1 MTVLLEAADLSL
13 LRGNALLF
21 TGVSLCANA
30 GEAWLVRGAN
40 GCGKT
45 SLLRL
50 LAGLT
55 QAESGSVTRHSA
67 ALYVGHANALKDDLT
82 ADENLDFA
90 LRADGMRVDALA
102 RAQALRNVGLNTK
115 RNLLAKRLSQGQ
127 KRRVGLA
134 RLQLTHV
141 AGQKIWLLDEP
152 TNALD
157 DDGVRLFEATIGKH
171 LQAGGTAIIATH
183 LPLNLTQYAQ
193 AVHAHAVQTL
203 TLASHDPASATTH
216 LTQAA

>member
-1 MTVLLEAADLSL
+1 VPLLLEAVDLNL

-21 TGVSLCANA
+21 SGVSLQAHA

-55 QAESGSVTRHSA
+55 QAESGTVLRHSA
-67 ALYVGHANALKDDLT
+67 LLYVGHANALKDDLT
-82 ADENLDFA
+82 VDENLDYS
-90 LRADGMRVDALA
+90 LRADGLAVDALT
-102 RAQALRNVGLNTK
+102 RAQALRHVGLHTK

-134 RLQLTHV
+134 RLQL
-141 AGQKIWLLDEP
+141 ASQKIWLLDEP

-157 DDGVRLFEATIGKH
+157 DEGVKLFEAAIGGH

-183 LPLNLTQYAQ
+183 LPLDLAQYAS
-193 AVHAHAVQTL
+193 AVQTL
-203 TLASHDPASATTH
+203 KLSSGTPS
-216 LTQAA
+216 

>member
-1 MTVLLEAADLSL
+1 MTVLLEAVDLSL

-21 TGVSLCANA
+21 AGVSLRANA
-30 GEAWLVRGAN
+30 GEAWIVRGAN

-55 QAESGSVTRHSA
+55 QAESGSVQVYSA
-67 ALYVGHANALKDDLT
+67 LLYVGHANALKDDLT
-82 ADENLDFA
+82 VDENLDFS
-90 LRADGMRVDALA
+90 LRADGLAVDALM
-102 RAQALRNVGLNTK
+102 RAHALRHVGLQTK
-115 RNLLAKRLSQGQ
+115 RNLPAKRLSQGQ

-134 RLQLTHV
+134 RLKL
-141 AGQKIWLLDEP
+141 AGQQIWLLDEP

-157 DDGVRLFEATIGKH
+157 DDGVKLFEAAIGGH

-183 LPLNLTQYAQ
+183 LPLALAQYA
-193 AVHAHAVQTL
+193 ASVQTL
-203 TLASHDPASATTH
+203 NLSHALLS
-216 LTQAA
+216 

>member
-1 MTVLLEAADLSL
+1 MPLLLEAVDLSL

-21 TGVSLCANA
+21 SGVSLRANA

-55 QAESGSVTRHSA
+55 QAESGTVSA
-67 ALYVGHANALKDDLT
+67 HAALLYVGHANALKDDLT
-82 ADENLDFA
+82 VDENLDFS
-90 LRADGMRVDALA
+90 LRADGLAVDALT
-102 RAQALRNVGLNTK
+102 RAQALRHVGLHTK
-115 RNLLAKRLSQGQ
+115 RNLPAKRLSQGQ

-134 RLQLTHV
+134 RLQLV
-141 AGQKIWLLDEP
+141 SQKIWLLDEP

-157 DDGVRLFEATIGKH
+157 DEGVALFEAAIGGH

-183 LPLNLTQYAQ
+183 LPLELAQYATS
-193 AVHAHAVQTL
+193 VQTL
-203 TLASHDPASATTH
+203 KLSSG
-216 LTQAA
+216 TQS